1 MKLFCFGTLKSGYG
15 NNRLLQ
21 GHELLGSA
29 TLHGYKMY
37 YSGGRGSFPVIVPSE
52 GDAVKGELWDIG
64 DDKNTLQN
72 LDYLEGYRK
81 DNPDRSMYI
90 RTPVSVSYEYGDEYG
105 TNVIENDIDC
115 ETYVWNLGISGNYQE
130 VPKNNEGQYEWSR

>member
-15 NNRLLQ
+15 NNRLLE

-52 GDAVKGELWDIG
+52 GDAVRGELWDIG

-72 LDYLEGYRK
+72 LDWLEGYREH
-81 DNPDRSMYI
+81 NPQSSMYI
-90 RTPVSVSYEYGDEYG
+90 RTPVQVNHDVE
-105 TNVIENDIDC
+105 C
-115 ETYVWNLGISGNYQE
+115 ETYVWNLGIYGNYQE